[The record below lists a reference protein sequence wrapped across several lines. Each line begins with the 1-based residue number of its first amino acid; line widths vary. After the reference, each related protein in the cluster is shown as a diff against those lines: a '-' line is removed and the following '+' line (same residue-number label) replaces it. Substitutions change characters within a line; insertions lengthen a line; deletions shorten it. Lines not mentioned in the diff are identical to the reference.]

1 LAAIDKNKN
10 FVCNYCHKSEVG
22 KRDDP
27 ASHYSVAERPLLIRA
42 DLK

>member
-10 FVCNYCHKSEVG
+10 FVCSYCHTSDVG
-22 KRDDP
+22 KRDAP
-27 ASHYSVAERPLLIRA
+27 ASHYSVAERPTLKRA